1 MVVKT
6 LALFEEVGDILGFFA
21 DKEDSVL
28 DSTINELIE
37 RRQAARQAK
46 DWAAADAIRDQL
58 SEMGIILEDTPQG
71 VRWRKK

>member
-1 MVVKT
+1 
-6 LALFEEVGDILGFFA
+6 
-21 DKEDSVL
+21 DSVL

>member
-1 MVVKT
+1 MEKT